1 MASLANSPETPGDWV
16 YDGSTNGDEMGYA
29 VATAGDI
36 NGDGYDDL
44 VVGAPGAQDLVYR
57 EGVAS
62 LFYGGSG
69 GLATTPAWKSG
80 GGQQGSRFGAAAAA
94 AGDLNGDGYGDMVVG
109 APVYNNGTT
118 RTGAAMV
125 FYGSR
130 YGLSSTPDWSFVSA
144 HRDSNLG
151 HAVAGGGDLNGD
163 GYADLAVGARW
174 YPDTIDKEGGVLIFY
189 GSDGGLRAVPD
200 RLLAGGQAGAGLGSA
215 VAGGG
220 DVNGDGYADLLAG
233 APTYDCNGADAG
245 AALLYLGGPSG
256 LAATPAWMACGEQE
270 GAWFG
275 SAVALAGDVNGD
287 GCDDLVVGAP
297 GDRTRVTLGA
307 LYVYHGSA
315 SGPGE
320 QPNVVI
326 TAGEPLSG
334 FGSCLAPAGDLD
346 SDGHDDVLA
355 GAHRETYDQRLD
367 GVALVYFGSPAGLQ
381 QTPGWVQSG
390 DKAEA
395 YYGFAVGPAGRPNHT
410 GLPAIAVGAPEYKRD
425 EKTPVGRTLVYYGPL
440 EPRARSMIWLPL
452 IVREAIP

>member
-1 MASLANSPETPGDWV
+1 MASLASAPGSAGDWV

-62 LFYGGSG
+62 LFYGGPG
-69 GLATTPAWKSG
+69 GLATTPAWKLG
-80 GGQQGSRFGAAAAA
+80 GGQQGSRFGAAVAA
-94 AGDLNGDGYGDMVVG
+94 AGDLNGDGYGDLVVG
-109 APVYNNGTT
+109 AAEYNNGTT
-118 RTGAAMV
+118 KTGAAMV

-130 YGLSSTPDWSFVSA
+130 DGLSSTPDWSFISPY
-144 HRDSNLG
+144 RDSNLG

-163 GYADLAVGARW
+163 GYDDLLIGARW
-174 YPDTIDKEGGVLIFY
+174 YPGTLDKEGGVLIFY
-189 GSDGGLRAVPD
+189 GSEGGLPAAPD
-200 RLLAGGQAGAGLGSA
+200 LLLAGGQAGAGLGSA

-233 APTYDCNGADAG
+233 ASTYDFNGADAG
-245 AALLYLGGPSG
+245 TAALYLGGPSG
-256 LAATPAWMACGEQE
+256 LAATPAWTAYGEQE

-275 SAVALAGDVNGD
+275 SAVALASDVNGD
-287 GCDDLVVGAP
+287 GYNDLVVGAP
-297 GDRTRVTLGA
+297 GDGIRVTLGA
-307 LYVYHGSA
+307 LYVYHGSDT
-315 SGPGE
+315 GPGE
-320 QPNVVI
+320 HPDVVI
-326 TAGEPLSG
+326 TAGEPHSN
-334 FGSCLAPAGDLD
+334 FGSSLAPAGDLD
-346 SDGHDDVLA
+346 GDGHDDVLA

-367 GVALVYFGSPAGLQ
+367 GVALLYFGSPAGLQ
-381 QTPGWVQSG
+381 LTPGWVQSG

-395 YYGFAVGPAGRPNHT
+395 CYGFAVGSAGRPDHT

-425 EKTPVGRTLVYYGPL
+425 EKTPVGRAFVHYGPL
-440 EPRARSMIWLPL
+440 EPRARSHIWLPL